1 MSISSIR
8 SWFSKLWPREDA
20 IQYDPMKYIIAGLG
34 NIGADYDGT
43 RHNIGFDVVDH
54 LAEQHSGA
62 WKSESLGS
70 IAQIKYKGR
79 TLLLLK
85 PSTYMNRSGKSIRY
99 WLQKHKVPVEKCLV
113 IVDDLNLDLGMRR
126 LRAKGSDGG
135 HNGLRDIQEQLGSS
149 SYPRLRLGIGS
160 DYRKGQQVD
169 FVLGKWEDDEMKD
182 VDAMISAAAKCTL
195 DFCTMEYKHA
205 MSACNGRS

>member
-1 MSISSIR
+1 
-8 SWFSKLWPREDA
+8 
-20 IQYDPMKYIIAGLG
+20 MKYIIAGLG